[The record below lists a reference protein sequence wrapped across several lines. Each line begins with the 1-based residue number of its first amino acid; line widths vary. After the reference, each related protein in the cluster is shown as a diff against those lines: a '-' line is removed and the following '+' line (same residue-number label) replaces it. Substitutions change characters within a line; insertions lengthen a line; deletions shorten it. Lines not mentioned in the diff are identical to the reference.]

1 MIAGG
6 ANIEYYLSR
15 TWYRGGPSGCYKTE
29 AEIEALLAYWDQK
42 LREVAWID
50 SYDDIDRFYE
60 LNTLTAEQYREIN
73 KNHKLLKF
81 TYDYFDLRTVIV
93 YLSGRADAKQVV
105 ESWLAADDKWFFS
118 PESRERNSELIIKAM
133 EYMEAYRSGKRQ

>member
-1 MIAGG
+1 M
-6 ANIEYYLSR
+6 EYYLSKI
-15 TWYRGGPSGCYKTE
+15 WYRGGPTGKYKTE
-29 AEIEALLAYWDQK
+29 TEIEALLAYWDQK
-42 LREVAWID
+42 LQEVAWID
-50 SYDDIDRFYE
+50 TYDDIDRLYE

-73 KNHKLLKF
+73 KDHSLLKF
-81 TYDYFDLRTVIV
+81 TYDFFDLRTVIV

-133 EYMEAYRSGKRQ
+133 EYMEAYRSGQ